1 MKGLVLEYIDNGTQL
16 GWLID
21 RKQHRVFIYLPNIAI
36 EQLDNP
42 KTLNGEPLLL
52 GFVLDLSQIW

>member
-1 MKGLVLEYIDNGTQL
+1 MQEYIDNGTQL

-21 RKQHRVFIYLPNIAI
+21 RKQRKIFIYRPGQAV
-36 EQLDNP
+36 EELDNP
-42 KTLNGEPLLL
+42 QTLTGEDLLP